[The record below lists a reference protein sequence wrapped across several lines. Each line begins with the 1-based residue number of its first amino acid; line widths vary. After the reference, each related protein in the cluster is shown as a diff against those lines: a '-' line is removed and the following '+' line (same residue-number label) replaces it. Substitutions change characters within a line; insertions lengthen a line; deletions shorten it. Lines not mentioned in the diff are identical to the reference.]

1 MRGWLSLK
9 RNSPQLERFFNSQD
23 IARFDENASKFRFP
37 LFRMYSRFRKTLYD
51 YSCQKMKSENNQS
64 LMTLY
69 CPNLARSI
77 FIVEKAWQRKQ
88 SNRFWV
94 DNSQGVSESESSLNM
109 MILILVEAI
118 ITDNTTAIHQPEH
131 WSLQGFTGSPF
142 PNDSDHNT
150 RHSVTWAT
158 EGRNPNMAAV
168 DLACGSNGKQTFT
181 QEICKEAKIVAKV
194 RNSTF
199 LSGNERKL
207 KSREQAIKRRNGGQ
221 SPPPDVPMFWT

>member
-1 MRGWLSLK
+1 
-9 RNSPQLERFFNSQD
+9 
-23 IARFDENASKFRFP
+23 
-37 LFRMYSRFRKTLYD
+37 
-51 YSCQKMKSENNQS
+51 MKSENNQS

-94 DNSQGVSESESSLNM
+94 DSSQGVSESESSLNM

-118 ITDNTTAIHQPEH
+118 ITDETTAIHQPDH

-150 RHSVTWAT
+150 RHGVPGPQRAEIQTW
-158 EGRNPNMAAV
+158 
-168 DLACGSNGKQTFT
+168 LQ
-181 QEICKEAKIVAKV
+181 
-194 RNSTF
+194 
-199 LSGNERKL
+199 
-207 KSREQAIKRRNGGQ
+207 
-221 SPPPDVPMFWT
+221 

>member
-1 MRGWLSLK
+1 
-9 RNSPQLERFFNSQD
+9 
-23 IARFDENASKFRFP
+23 
-37 LFRMYSRFRKTLYD
+37 
-51 YSCQKMKSENNQS
+51 
-64 LMTLY
+64 
-69 CPNLARSI
+69 
-77 FIVEKAWQRKQ
+77 
-88 SNRFWV
+88 
-94 DNSQGVSESESSLNM
+94 M

-118 ITDNTTAIHQPEH
+118 ITDNTTAIHQPDH
-131 WSLQGFTGSPF
+131 WSLQGFTGNPF

-207 KSREQAIKRRNGGQ
+207 KS
-221 SPPPDVPMFWT
+221 